1 MIQNSRKK
9 PGIKVGNIL
18 ILLIC
23 CTIAALTFLK
33 LKNNSINLYE
43 SNNTLRKKLSFY
55 QIEVENLLSEV
66 TSLKRADRIR
76 IFAEEQLGMYYPEPE
91 SLDVIISDS

>member
-1 MIQNSRKK
+1 MIHNSRKK

-33 LKNNSINLYE
+33 LKNNCINLYE

-76 IFAEEQLGMYYPEPE
+76 KFAEEKLGMYYPEPE